1 MLTNVSEPALVQPMV
16 ESTTTTTTA
25 PPVPTTTPPAPTTT
39 VPRAPTTTTTTI
51 PSLEQVSEEGVG
63 TVLGNDPNAA
73 RDPYASP
80 VGYMPPSRPLQDGTM
95 YSGDNRVNATGQ
107 FEYKINPLTGKA
119 EAQKGYLPSTD
130 FQDALFGME
139 QTKRKEFFTDLYKH
153 GMYLGEKPSP
163 GFDDPF
169 KEGQVVIRLMSI
181 SNKLGVT
188 WDVGKEWVMENTPL
202 VSSGTQFKVSSALD
216 IGEIANRQSQDILGV
231 GATAKQKKRITGVV
245 QAGERSAS
253 SRGEQPS
260 SPTSAVR
267 QNIREASPDQA
278 KAFSF
283 AKYAQLLQRMMAQQ

>member
-1 MLTNVSEPALVQPMV
+1 MSMLTNVSEPALVQPMV
-16 ESTTTTTTA
+16 ESTTTTTA
-25 PPVPTTTPPAPTTT
+25 PPVPTTAPAAPTTT
-39 VPRAPTTTTTTI
+39 APRAPTTTTTTL
-51 PSLEQVSEEGVG
+51 PSTEDFAKEGVKP
-63 TVLGNDPNAA
+63 VLENEPAA

-107 FEYKINPLTGKA
+107 FEYKINALTGKA

-130 FQDALFGME
+130 FQDALFGMD

-163 GFDDPF
+163 AFNDPF
-169 KEGQVVIRLMSI
+169 KEGQVLIRVMSI

-188 WDVGKEWVMENTPL
+188 WDVGKQWVMENTPL

-253 SRGEQPS
+253 GRGEQPS